1 MKKKIGD
8 ILLSLLLFALGVC
21 LLFCPGSVIKVTSI
35 LLGSIFILYGIISVI
50 RYVNDDP
57 KSTANLISGII
68 SIVIGVVLLLRP
80 TIIAETL
87 SFVIGILIIIM
98 CIGSIASALEV
109 KGASYKI
116 SIGLAI
122 TGIVIG
128 VLCLL
133 GKILIP
139 NIILEFIGVMLI
151 IFSVVSIINA
161 IITPRS

>member
-1 MKKKIGD
+1 MC
-8 ILLSLLLFALGVC
+8 V
-21 LLFCPGSVIKVTSI
+21 
-35 LLGSIFILYGIISVI
+35 GSIG
-50 RYVNDDP
+50 
-57 KSTANLISGII
+57 
-68 SIVIGVVLLLRP
+68 
-80 TIIAETL
+80 
-87 SFVIGILIIIM
+87 
-98 CIGSIASALEV
+98 SALEV

-128 VLCLL
+128 ILCVL

-161 IITPRS
+161 IITPRV